1 MALAFPAIGGL
12 IALQAFLP
20 FASAYSSRDGRAPE
34 RFGAAPQ
41 IPSGTTAAGALP
53 GSTRLRFDVVLR
65 PRNPGRL
72 HALAVAV
79 ATPGSAQYRHFLS
92 TAQFA
97 AEFGPSP
104 AAIGQAEAALRSAGL
119 TPGPVSANDLVIPV
133 TTTMGQ
139 ASASLAT
146 SFERYRLPTGKI
158 GYANTSAP
166 RLPAA
171 VAQVTQAVIGL
182 SNLTTARWAPP
193 MRAAA
198 SRRAVAAAAA
208 TRAAATAASPAASTP
223 TACKAAAQAAKNM
236 HGWTYNQLAR
246 AYSLTGLYGKGDR
259 GRGTTVA
266 LFELD
271 AWSAGDVASF
281 QKCYGTSVPVTSVSV
296 DGGDGG
302 DGTAPGVGEAALDID
317 TVIALAPKASLLVYG
332 APPGNYAL
340 STVDEYTAIIDDDA
354 AEVVSA
360 SYGLCEAYVQAAYPG
375 LVAAENTVF
384 TQAAVEGIS
393 VLAASGD
400 TGSEGCLRSDNSKA
414 LGVLD
419 PAAQPFVTAVGGTQ
433 LTKLGPAPTE
443 RVWNQAKV
451 GAAGGGVS
459 RVWARPSWQKGRGVI
474 SKYSSGKPCGV
485 TAGYCREVPDVSA
498 SAADPDGYLIR
509 WAGRWL
515 AVGGTSAATPL
526 WAALIADIDSEQSP
540 AIHLGFLNPQLY
552 SLPKG
557 TLNDITTGNSD
568 FTRTH
573 RGRYPA
579 TAGYDL
585 GSGLGTPIAT
595 KLAKALRPPIVFAG
609 SPGTGAPPAKL
620 GPDTITK
627 FGKDAQPVDVFTSG
641 VDGPAGEVDF
651 APDLEH
657 LTVGDGWTTW
667 SHGYTGDVYFSD
679 KGDVATSITLTLPVG
694 TKAFYLYAEPADFA
708 DFTVQ
713 AVAQNGTSSGPVTVN
728 GEAGAR
734 YFGFYAVN
742 GYQLRTITISCS
754 EDFAIGEFGISPG

>member
-1 MALAFPAIGGL
+1 MALAFPALGGL

-20 FASAYSSRDGRAPE
+20 FASAYSSKAGSAPE
-34 RFGAAPQ
+34 KFGAAPE
-41 IPSGTTAAGALP
+41 IPSGTTAAGMLP
-53 GSTRLRFDVVLR
+53 GSAPIRFDVVLR
-65 PRNPGRL
+65 PRNPRAL

-79 ATPGSAQYRHFLS
+79 ATRGSAQYRHFLS

-97 AEFGPSP
+97 AEFGRSP
-104 AAIGQAEAALRSAGL
+104 ATIRQAEAALRNAGL
-119 TPGPVSANDLVIPV
+119 TPGPVSTNDLVIPV
-133 TTTMGQ
+133 ATTVGQ
-139 ASASLAT
+139 ASASLHT
-146 SFERYRLPTGKI
+146 SFKRYRLPTGKI

-166 RLPAA
+166 RLPAD
-171 VAQVTQAVIGL
+171 VAQITQAVIGL
-182 SNLTTARWAPP
+182 SNLATARWAPP

-198 SRRAVAAAAA
+198 RRAAA
-208 TRAAATAASPAASTP
+208 TRAAAGPAAPAASTP
-223 TACKAAAQAAKNM
+223 TACKAAVQAAKNM

-246 AYSLTGLYGKGDR
+246 AYSLTGLYGQGDR

-271 AWSAGDVASF
+271 AWSARDVASF

-302 DGTAPGVGEAALDID
+302 GGPAPGVGEAALDID
-317 TVIALAPKASLLVYG
+317 TVIALAPKTSLLVYG
-332 APPGNYAL
+332 APAGNYAL
-340 STVDEYTAIIDDDA
+340 STVDEYTAIVDDDA

-375 LVAAENTVF
+375 LIAAENTVF

-400 TGSEGCLRSDNSKA
+400 TGSEGCLRVDNSKA

-419 PAAQPFVTAVGGTQ
+419 PAAQPFVTAVGGAQ

-443 RVWNQAKV
+443 RVWNQV
-451 GAAGGGVS
+451 NTGAGGGGIS

-474 SKYSSGKPCGV
+474 SKYSSDKPCGV

-498 SAADPDGYLIR
+498 SAADPDGYIIR
-509 WAGRWL
+509 WAGTWL
-515 AVGGTSAATPL
+515 GAGGTSAATPL

-557 TLNDITTGNSD
+557 ALNDIKAGNND

-573 RGRYPA
+573 GVRYPA

-595 KLAKALRPPIVFAG
+595 RLAKALRPPVVFVG

-620 GPDTITK
+620 GPDVITK
-627 FGKDAQPVDVFTSG
+627 FGKDAQPVNAFTSG
-641 VDGPAGEVDF
+641 VDGPAGEVGF

-657 LTVGDGWTTW
+657 LTVGNGWATW
-667 SHGYTGDVYFSD
+667 SNGYTGDVYFSD
-679 KGDVATSITLTLPVG
+679 NGDVATAITLTLPVG
-694 TKAFYLYAEPADFA
+694 TKAFYLYAEPYTFA
-708 DFTVQ
+708 DFSVQ
-713 AVAQNGTSSGPVTVN
+713 AVAQNGTSSGPIAVQ
-728 GEAGAR
+728 GDAGAR

-742 GYQLRTITISCS
+742 GYQIRTITISCS

>member
-1 MALAFPAIGGL
+1 MALAFPALGGL

-20 FASAYSSRDGRAPE
+20 FASAYSSNAGPPPE
-34 RFGAAPQ
+34 RFGAAPE
-41 IPSGTTAAGALP
+41 IPPGTTAAGALP
-53 GSTRLRFDVVLR
+53 GSAPVRFDVVLR
-65 PRNPGRL
+65 PRNPRAL

-79 ATPGSAQYRHFLS
+79 ATPGSARYRHFLS

-104 AAIGQAEAALRSAGL
+104 ATIGQAEAALRTAGL
-119 TPGPVSANDLVIPV
+119 TPGPVSANKLVIPV
-133 TTTMGQ
+133 ATTAGQ
-139 ASASLAT
+139 ASASLHT
-146 SFERYRLPTGKI
+146 SFERYRLGSGKI
-158 GYANTSAP
+158 GYANRSAP
-166 RLPAA
+166 RLPAE
-171 VAQVTQAVIGL
+171 VARVTQAVIGL
-182 SNLTTARWAPP
+182 SSLATARWAPP
-193 MRAAA
+193 MGAAGPQA
-198 SRRAVAAAAA
+198 AVAARASAAGE
-208 TRAAATAASPAASTP
+208 PA
-223 TACKAAAQAAKNM
+223 ACKAAAQAAKSM

-271 AWSAGDVASF
+271 AWSASDVASF

-317 TVIALAPKASLLVYG
+317 TVIALAPRASLLVYG
-332 APPGNYAL
+332 APAGDYPL
-340 STVDEYTAIIDDDA
+340 STVDEYTAIVDDDA

-375 LVAAENTVF
+375 LAAAENTVF

-400 TGSEGCLRSDNSKA
+400 TGSEGCARVGSSK

-433 LTKLGPAPTE
+433 LTKLGPAPAE
-443 RVWNQAKV
+443 RVWNQAKA
-451 GAAGGGVS
+451 GAGGGGIS

-498 SAADPDGYLIR
+498 SAADPDEYIIR
-509 WAGRWL
+509 WAGRWQ

-526 WAALIADIDSEQSP
+526 WAALIADIDSGQSP

-557 TLNDITTGNSD
+557 TLNDIKAGDND

-573 RGRYPA
+573 GGRYPA
-579 TAGYDL
+579 TAGYDM

-627 FGKDAQPVDVFTSG
+627 FGTDAQPVDAFTSG

-651 APDLEH
+651 SPDLEH
-657 LTVGDGWTTW
+657 LTVGNGWATW
-667 SHGYTGDVYFSD
+667 SNGYTGDVYYSD
-679 KGDVATSITLTLPVG
+679 NGDVATTITLTLPVG
-694 TKAFYLYAEPADFA
+694 TKAFYLYAEPHDFA
-708 DFTVQ
+708 DFSVQ
-713 AVAQNGTSSGPVTVN
+713 AVAQNGTSSGPIAVN
-728 GEAGAR
+728 GDAGAR

-742 GYQLRTITISCS
+742 GDQLRTITISSS

>member
-1 MALAFPAIGGL
+1 MALAFPALGGF

-20 FASAYSSRDGRAPE
+20 FASAYSSQDGPAPV

-41 IPSGTTAAGALP
+41 IPSGTAAAGVLP
-53 GSTRLRFDVVLR
+53 ASARLRFDVVLL

-79 ATPGSAQYRHFLS
+79 ATPGSARYRHFLS

-97 AEFGPSP
+97 AEFGQPP
-104 AAIGQAEAALRSAGL
+104 AAIRQAEAALRNAGL

-139 ASASLAT
+139 ASASLGT
-146 SFERYRLPTGKI
+146 GFERYRLSTGKI

-166 RLPAA
+166 SLPAA
-171 VAQVTQAVIGL
+171 VAQITQAVIGL
-182 SNLTTARWAPP
+182 SNLATARWAPP
-193 MRAAA
+193 TGAAA
-198 SRRAVAAAAA
+198 PRAAAAA
-208 TRAAATAASPAASTP
+208 AARGAAAASAPAASTP
-223 TACKAAAQAAKNM
+223 TACRAAAQAARSM

-271 AWSAGDVASF
+271 AWSASDVASF

-302 DGTAPGVGEAALDID
+302 GGTAPGVGEAALDID

-332 APPGNYAL
+332 APAGNYAL
-340 STVDEYTAIIDDDA
+340 STVDEYTAIVDDDA

-375 LVAAENTVF
+375 LIAAENTVF

-393 VLAASGD
+393 VLAAAGD
-400 TGSEGCLRSDNSKA
+400 TGSEGCLRADNSKA

-433 LTKLGPAPTE
+433 LTKLGPAPAE
-443 RVWNQAKV
+443 RVWNQPKV
-451 GAAGGGVS
+451 GAGGGGIS

-498 SAADPDGYLIR
+498 SAADPDGYVIR

-557 TLNDITTGNSD
+557 TLNDITTGTND
-568 FTRTH
+568 FTGTH

-595 KLAKALRPPIVFAG
+595 RLAKALRPPIVFVG

-620 GPDTITK
+620 GPDTITE
-627 FGKDAQPVDVFTSG
+627 FGPDAQPLDELTSG

-657 LTVGDGWTTW
+657 LRVGDGWTTW
-667 SHGYTGDVYFSD
+667 SNGYTGDVYFSD
-679 KGDVATSITLTLPVG
+679 NGDVATSITLTLPVG

-728 GEAGAR
+728 GDARAR

-742 GYQLRTITISCS
+742 GYRLQTITISCS

>member
-1 MALAFPAIGGL
+1 MALAFPALGGL

-20 FASAYSSRDGRAPE
+20 FASAYSSKNGPAPE

-41 IPSGTTAAGALP
+41 IPSDTTAAGALP
-53 GSTRLRFDVVLR
+53 ASAPLRFDVVLR
-65 PRNPGRL
+65 PRNPGVL

-79 ATPGSAQYRHFLS
+79 ATPGSARYRHFLS

-97 AEFGPSP
+97 AEFGQSL
-104 AAIGQAEAALRSAGL
+104 ATIGQAKTALRNAGL

-133 TTTMGQ
+133 TTTAGQ
-139 ASASLAT
+139 ASASLHT
-146 SFERYRLPTGKI
+146 SFARYRLPTGKI

-171 VAQVTQAVIGL
+171 VARVTQAVIGL
-182 SNLTTARWAPP
+182 SNLATARWAPP
-193 MRAAA
+193 MGAAGPQPRA
-198 SRRAVAAAAA
+198 AVAAPAAKA
-208 TRAAATAASPAASTP
+208 PAASGP
-223 TACKAAAQAAKNM
+223 TACKAAAQAAESM

-271 AWSAGDVASF
+271 AWSARDVASF

-302 DGTAPGVGEAALDID
+302 GGTAPGVGEAALDID

-332 APPGNYAL
+332 APGGNYAL

-400 TGSEGCLRSDNSKA
+400 TGSEGCLRADNSKA

-433 LTKLGPAPTE
+433 LTKLGPAPAE
-443 RVWNQAKV
+443 RVWNQAKA
-451 GAAGGGVS
+451 GAGGGGIS
-459 RVWARPSWQKGRGVI
+459 RVWARPSWQKGRGAI

-485 TAGYCREVPDVSA
+485 AAGYCREVPDVSA
-498 SAADPDGYLIR
+498 SAADPDGYIIR
-509 WAGRWL
+509 WASRWQ
-515 AVGGTSAATPL
+515 AVGGTSAAAPL

-557 TLNDITTGNSD
+557 TLNDIKAGNND
-568 FTRTH
+568 FTRAH
-573 RGRYPA
+573 GGRYPA

-595 KLAKALRPPIVFAG
+595 KLAKALRPPVVFVG
-609 SPGTGAPPAKL
+609 SPGTGAPPARL
-620 GPDTITK
+620 GPDVITK
-627 FGKDAQPVDVFTSG
+627 FGKDAQPTGEFTSG

-657 LTVGDGWTTW
+657 LTVGNGWATW
-667 SHGYTGDVYFSD
+667 SNGYAGDVYFSD
-679 KGDVATSITLTLPVG
+679 NGDVATTITLTLPVG
-694 TKAFYLYAEPADFA
+694 TKAFYLYAEPHDFA
-708 DFTVQ
+708 DFSVQ
-713 AVAQNGTSSGPVTVN
+713 AVAQNGTSSGPVAVD
-728 GEAGAR
+728 GDAGAR
-734 YFGFYAVN
+734 YFGFYAVD
-742 GYQLRTITISCS
+742 GYQIRTITISCS